1 MKYFYSSFSD
11 RASSNQS
18 QTLQELSYG
27 LTFCLFQHFDTNVK
41 IRENISFESSS
52 SIYHLTIV
60 SWVSVSMSRYDHE
73 ALGKFGKHERGV
85 RLFEA
90 QPRATLASWVLSKLP
105 KCFISQHTHNWSMN
119 QLFYNIFNVYW
130 TICCF
135 WLSYICKCFYPQTEG
150 KFTEVA

>member
-1 MKYFYSSFSD
+1 MKYFYSSFSA

-27 LTFCLFQHFDTNVK
+27 LICCLFQHFDMNVK
-41 IRENISFESSS
+41 IRENISFDASS
-52 SIYHLTIV
+52 SIYHLTNV
-60 SWVSVSMSRYDHE
+60 SWVSVRMSRYDHE

-85 RLFEA
+85 GVVRGAAESNSSL
-90 QPRATLASWVLSKLP
+90 LSSLQTS
-105 KCFISQHTHNWSMN
+105 KCFISQHTHNWSMK

-135 WLSYICKCFYPQTEG
+135 WLSYVCKCFYPQTEG